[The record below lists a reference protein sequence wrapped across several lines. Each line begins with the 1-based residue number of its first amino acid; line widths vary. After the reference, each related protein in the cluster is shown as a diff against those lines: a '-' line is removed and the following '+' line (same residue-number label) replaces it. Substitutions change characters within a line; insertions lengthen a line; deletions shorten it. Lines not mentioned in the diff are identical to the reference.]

1 MILIGRY
8 LSPFSRRCAVTLHH
22 YGIPYEHRPLNVI
35 EQPDEVRVSNPLIR
49 IPALI
54 LDDGETL
61 VDSAVILDAL
71 DHMVPADEALTPRE
85 GPERRQIMS
94 LVGLGT
100 GAAEKAVIVRME
112 RSFRPEEKIYEPW
125 MEHCEGQTK
134 GGIEALNQM
143 AKMPWI
149 AGERMTQADITAVVV
164 LEFLDIIN
172 PALAERLNCPKLKE
186 IAARSTDTPPFAET
200 RPVT

>member
-8 LSPFSRRCAVTLHH
+8 LSPFTRRCGVTLRH
-22 YGIPYEHRPLNVI
+22 YGIPFEHRPLNVWDKA
-35 EQPDEVRVSNPLIR
+35 DEVRVANPLVR

-85 GPERRQIMS
+85 GLERRQVMS
-94 LVGLGT
+94 LVGLGA
-100 GAAEKAVIVRME
+100 GATEKAVAVRLE
-112 RSFRPEEKIYEPW
+112 ITRRPEEKIHQPW
-125 MEHCEGQTK
+125 VEHCEGQTK
-134 GGIEALNQM
+134 GGFEALDGV

-149 AGERMTQADITAVVV
+149 TGERMTQADVTAVVAW
-164 LEFLDIIN
+164 EFLCVAN
-172 PALAERLNCPKLKE
+172 PALAQRIDCPNLKE
-186 IAARSTDTPPFAET
+186 IVARVTDTPSFAET
-200 RPVT
+200 RPAA